1 MDSANIVRDQLISA
15 LSKRHAHVLFED
27 AIANLPV
34 DLRSAKP
41 NDVPY
46 SIWSLAE
53 HIRITQWDIVEFCHN
68 PDHQSPRWPQGY
80 WPSEDSPTDEQ
91 WNAKIIDPPQVL
103 RVNDLAKM
111 IEFVKERDL
120 FTPFPHGSGQN
131 LLREAILIVD
141 HTAYHTGQ
149 IVMIRRHFGAWK

>member
-27 AIANLPV
+27 AIADLPV
-34 DLRSAKP
+34 DLRSAKLKGA
-41 NDVPY
+41 PY

-68 PDHQSPRWPQGY
+68 PDHQSPRWPEGY

-91 WNAKIIDPPQVL
+91 WDAMRDAYQD
-103 RVNDLAKM
+103 DLAKM

-120 FTPFPHGSGQN
+120 FTPFPHGSSQN

-149 IVMIRRHFGAWK
+149 IVIIRRYFGAWR

>member
-27 AIANLPV
+27 AIADLPV
-34 DLRSAKP
+34 DLRSAKLKGA
-41 NDVPY
+41 PY

-68 PDHQSPRWPQGY
+68 PDHQSPRWPEGY

-91 WNAKIIDPPQVL
+91 WDAMRDAYQD
-103 RVNDLAKM
+103 DLAKM

-120 FTPFPHGSGQN
+120 FTPFPHGSSQN

-149 IVMIRRHFGAWK
+149 IVIIRRHFGAWR